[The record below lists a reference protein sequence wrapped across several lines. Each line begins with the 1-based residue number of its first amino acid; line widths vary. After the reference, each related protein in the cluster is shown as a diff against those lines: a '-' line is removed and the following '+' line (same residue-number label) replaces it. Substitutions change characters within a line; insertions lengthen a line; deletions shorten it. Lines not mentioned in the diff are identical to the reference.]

1 MSDYN
6 TENSSVLN
14 TSSNFHQN
22 EDGISYSELDNISPN
37 EILDVFVDD
46 VNDSQNEENE
56 SENNKIYF
64 TAEFLKQI
72 EKKKLETKIPPKKK
86 KINLFN
92 TSKDNGEKLKKKR
105 GRQTEENNSNKDN
118 TNQTIHDKFST
129 DNILRKIQVHYM
141 TFIISSSNAI
151 LKDLNYKEKFLK
163 LDYSFKKVINIDY
176 FESLKKK
183 SLIEIICNNISK
195 KYKDK
200 GENINYEIY
209 EKIKENEV
217 LKNFFNENYITFFKE
232 VYYKSDKIIN
242 FEKYGLDRAITLSN
256 DVKMFKDLLANNRDD
271 AGNNKEYIE
280 NINLCVSQNYIPE
293 NKFLT
298 N

>member
-1 MSDYN
+1 MTDYN
-6 TENSSVLN
+6 TEH
-14 TSSNFHQN
+14 SSNLNISGLFDQN
-22 EDGISYSELDNISPN
+22 EDGISYSEFDNISLN
-37 EILDVFVDD
+37 EISDIFAGNR
-46 VNDSQNEENE
+46 NDSQYEENE
-56 SENNKIYF
+56 SENSKIYF
-64 TAEFLKQI
+64 TQRFLKKI
-72 EKKKLETKIPPKKK
+72 EKKKLETKIPLK

-92 TSKDNGEKLKKKR
+92 ITKENGKKLNKKR
-105 GRQTEENNSNKDN
+105 GRPTEDINSTKENA
-118 TNQTIHDKFST
+118 NQKIHDKFST

-141 TFIISSSNAI
+141 TFIISSSNDI
-151 LKDLNYKEKFLK
+151 LKSFNYQEKFYK
-163 LDYSFKKVINIDY
+163 LDYNVKKIVNKDY

-183 SLIEIICNNISK
+183 TLLQIICKNISK

-200 GENINYEIY
+200 GDNINEQIY
-209 EKIKENEV
+209 EKIKENKV

-242 FEKYGLDRAITLSN
+242 FKKYGLDRAITLSN